1 MSGNESG
8 AFVSQA
14 RRAVNK
20 LFYRD
25 AGFVLICELPTCGF
39 FSPPSLSAH
48 NAKLGVVTLAPANVS
63 ARWNERGGGRPDL
76 RRRHVGIRSCGDIE

>member
-25 AGFVLICELPTCGF
+25 ASFVLICELPTCVF
-39 FSPPSLSAH
+39 FFFQPSLFAH
-48 NAKLGVVTLAPANVS
+48 TAKLGVVTLAPANVS
-63 ARWNERGGGRPDL
+63 ARW
-76 RRRHVGIRSCGDIE
+76 